1 MILKSNYHTHT
12 YRCKHAGGQDRDY
25 VEAAIA
31 AGITT
36 LGFSDHSPMVFNTD
50 HKSGFRMDLEETAG
64 YFESLLALREEYR
77 DVIRILIG
85 VEVEYY
91 PACWE
96 KYLAFMRQFPLDFK
110 ILGQHFVYD
119 EENGGPGSF
128 KATED
133 PTVLSD
139 YYRCVLEA
147 ADTGELLY
155 IAHPDVIHYV
165 GDTAAFD
172 ELTRDFLQ
180 KIKKTGLPFEINRLG
195 VHEGRHYPNPRFWD
209 LVAEADVPAIVGLD
223 AHSPKVFEDD
233 EGAAACVEIA
243 KSRGI
248 RLLETLI

>member
-1 MILKSNYHTHT
+1 MILKTNYHTHT
-12 YRCKHAGGQDRDY
+12 YRCKHAGGTDRDY
-25 VEAAIA
+25 VEAAVA
-31 AGITT
+31 AGLTT

-50 HKSGFRMDLEETAG
+50 HKSGFRMELEETAG
-64 YFESLLALREEYR
+64 YFESLLALREEYK

-128 KATED
+128 RATVD
-133 PTVLSD
+133 PAVLSD

-147 ADTGELLY
+147 ANTGELLY
-155 IAHPDVIHYV
+155 IAHPDVLNFV
-165 GDTAAFD
+165 GDAAAYD
-172 ELTRDFLQ
+172 ELTRDFLR
-180 KIKKTGLPFEINRLG
+180 KIKKTGLPLEINRLG

-223 AHSPKVFEDD
+223 AHSPKVFEDA
-233 EGAAACVEIA
+233 EGAAKCVEIA
-243 KSRGI
+243 KERGI
-248 RLLETLI
+248 RLVETLI